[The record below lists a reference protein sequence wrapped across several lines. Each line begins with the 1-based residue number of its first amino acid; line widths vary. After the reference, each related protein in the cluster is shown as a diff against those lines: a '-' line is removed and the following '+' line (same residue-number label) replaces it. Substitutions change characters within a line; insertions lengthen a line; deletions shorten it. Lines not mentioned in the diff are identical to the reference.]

1 LTETKL
7 AIAGQILQLI
17 INFDAQINYL
27 TMSLLSF
34 LKSKTFKYHF
44 LLALAAGIAFLW
56 FSFKALDV
64 YTRHGRTIEVPDLVG
79 MNKEEVQ
86 NVLRRAHLRMVIND
100 SIFDTTRE
108 KGSVA
113 SQNPAAGAEV
123 KKNRTI
129 YLTTVAVLPEMVAM
143 PDLTDLSFRQAQAL
157 LLTYGLEVGQLD
169 YVPNIARNAVLQ
181 QKFNDGTIQPGTLIE
196 KGTRINLVLGTGVGS
211 SYVNV
216 PLVIGR
222 PRDEAIRLIN
232 SSSLNIGQEVFLD
245 DTEENLRVYRQSP
258 NVLNRPQKVAMGST
272 VDLYYRSSDNFDFQ
286 EYSEEV
292 LGVTTPNLMGKT
304 PLEVFEV
311 LEELLLVLGEE
322 IFEQDATTENAR
334 VIRQSPDPAEQ
345 PNILRGTQINIWYGK
360 P

>member
-1 LTETKL
+1 LTTP
-7 AIAGQILQLI
+7 GQFHQLI
-17 INFDAQINYL
+17 INFDGQINYL

-34 LKSKTFKYHF
+34 IKSKTFRYHF

-64 YTRHGRTIEVPDLVG
+64 YTRHGRTIEVPDLSG
-79 MNKEEVQ
+79 MNKEEAH
-86 NVLRRAHLRMVIND
+86 RALKKIDLRMVIND

-123 KKNRTI
+123 KKNRAI

-169 YVPNIARNAVLQ
+169 YVANIARNAVLQ
-181 QKFNDGTIQPGTLIE
+181 QKYNNGTIQPGTLVE

-245 DTEENLRVYRQSP
+245 ETEENLMVYRQSP

-286 EYSEEV
+286 EYAEEV
-292 LGVTTPNLMGKT
+292 LGVPTPNLLGKT
-304 PLEVFEV
+304 PLDVFEI
-311 LEELLLVLGEE
+311 LEEQLLVLGEE
-322 IFEQDATTENAR
+322 VFEDNSTTENAR
-334 VIRQSPDPAEQ
+334 VIRQSPDPTEQ
-345 PNILRGTQINIWYGK
+345 PNILRGTQIDIWYGK